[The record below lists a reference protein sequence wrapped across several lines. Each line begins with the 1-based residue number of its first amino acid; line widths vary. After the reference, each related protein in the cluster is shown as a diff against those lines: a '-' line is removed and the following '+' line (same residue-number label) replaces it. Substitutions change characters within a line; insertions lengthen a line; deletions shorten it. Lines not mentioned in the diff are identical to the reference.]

1 MINFSAV
8 DFLMESKMLDLEL
21 LRSFVSVVEAGGF
34 TRAGE
39 RVHRTQSTVS
49 QQIKR
54 LEDDIGQPLL
64 IRNGKD
70 VTPTEAGE
78 KLLSYARRLL
88 SLAEEARDVVAR
100 PTQEGAVRLGIPE
113 DFAAYRLAKLLATFS
128 RAHPTLRL
136 DIRADQ
142 SLNLK
147 RDLDRGELDLALFK
161 RAVGEKGGIAIWP
174 ERVHWV
180 TSKHHPRDISLG
192 SVPLIGF
199 PAGCLYRARAIHALE
214 TAGRSWHMAYT
225 SSSLA
230 GIQAAVAAGMGLSIL
245 SEMAIQADHRVLT
258 AKDGFKPIDKTEVAL
273 MASPDA
279 SPATLRLADRLAEF
293 CETVQAKAA

>member
-1 MINFSAV
+1 MNS
-8 DFLMESKMLDLEL
+8 MLDLEL
-21 LRSFVSVVEAGGF
+21 LRSFVSVVDAGGF

-64 IRNGKD
+64 NRSGKD

-78 KLLSYARRLL
+78 RLLAYARRLL
-88 SLAEEARDVVAR
+88 ALAEEARDVLTR
-100 PTQEGAVRLGIPE
+100 PGHEGAVRLGVPE
-113 DFAAYRLAKLLATFS
+113 DFAAYRLAKLLASFS
-128 RAHPTLRL
+128 RAQPNLRL
-136 DIRADQ
+136 DVRSDQ
-142 SLNLK
+142 SINLK
-147 RDLDRGELDLALFK
+147 RDLDRGDLDLALFK
-161 RAVGEKGGIAIWP
+161 RAAGEKSGVAAWP

-180 TSKHHPRDISLG
+180 TSKSHPVHSKTG

-199 PAGCLYRARAIHALE
+199 PTGCLYRAGAIHALE
-214 TAGRSWHMAYT
+214 SAGRSWHMAYT
-225 SSSLA
+225 SSNLS

-258 AKDGFKPIDKTEVAL
+258 AKDGFSPIERTEVAL
-273 MASPDA
+273 VASPDA

-293 CETVQAKAA
+293 CNTVQAKAA

>member
-1 MINFSAV
+1 
-8 DFLMESKMLDLEL
+8 MLDLEL

-64 IRNGKD
+64 NRAAKD

-78 KLLSYARRLL
+78 RLLSYARRLL
-88 SLAEEARDVVAR
+88 ALAEEARDVVAR
-100 PTQEGAVRLGIPE
+100 PGNEGAVRLGVPE
-113 DFAAYRLAKLLATFS
+113 DFAAYRLAKLLAAFS
-128 RAHPTLRL
+128 RSHPTLRL
-136 DIRADQ
+136 DVRADQ
-142 SLNLK
+142 SGNLK
-147 RDLDRGELDLALFK
+147 RDLERGDLDLALFK
-161 RAVGEKGGIAIWP
+161 RAAGEKGGIAVWP

-180 TSKHHPRDISLG
+180 TSKSHPRDTRTG

-199 PAGCLYRARAIHALE
+199 PAGCLYRAGAIHALE
-214 TAGRSWHMAYT
+214 SAGRTWHMAYT
-225 SSSLA
+225 SSNLA
-230 GIQAAVAAGMGLSIL
+230 GIQAAVAAGLGLSIL

-258 AKDGFKPIDKTEVAL
+258 AKEGFSPIDRTEVAL
-273 MASPDA
+273 VASPDA
-279 SPATLRLADRLAEF
+279 SSATLRLADRLAEF
-293 CETVQAKAA
+293 CHTVQAKAA

>member
-1 MINFSAV
+1 MF
-8 DFLMESKMLDLEL
+8 DLEL
-21 LRSFVSVVEAGGF
+21 LRSFVSVVDSGGF

-54 LEDDIGQPLL
+54 LEDDVGQPLL
-64 IRNGKD
+64 NRTAKD

-78 KLLSYARRLL
+78 RLLSYARRLL
-88 SLAEEARDVVAR
+88 SLAEEARDVMAR
-100 PTQEGAVRLGIPE
+100 PGHEGAVRLGIPE

-128 RAHPTLRL
+128 RARPGLRL
-136 DIRADQ
+136 DVRADQ
-142 SLNLK
+142 SMYLR
-147 RDLDRGELDLALFK
+147 RDLERGELDLALLK
-161 RAVGEKGGIAIWP
+161 RDAGEKGGIAVWP

-180 TSKHHPRDISLG
+180 TSKTHPIDSAAIR

-199 PAGCLYRARAIHALE
+199 PAGCLYRARAIHAIE
-214 TAGRSWHMAYT
+214 SAGRPWHMAYT

-230 GIQAAVAAGMGLSIL
+230 GIQAAVAAGLGLSIL
-245 SEMAIQADHRVLT
+245 SDMAIQSDHRVLT
-258 AKDGFKPIDKTEVAL
+258 AKDGFAPIDKTEVAL
-273 MASPDA
+273 VASPGA

-293 CETVQAKAA
+293 CNNVQAKAA

>member
-1 MINFSAV
+1 MT
-8 DFLMESKMLDLEL
+8 MLDLEL
-21 LRSFVSVVEAGGF
+21 LRSFVSVVDSGGF

-54 LEDDIGQPLL
+54 LEDDVGQPLL
-64 IRNGKD
+64 NRNGKD

-78 KLLSYARRLL
+78 RLLSYARRLL

-100 PTQEGAVRLGIPE
+100 PESEGSVRLGVPE
-113 DFAAYRLAKLLATFS
+113 DFAAYRLAKLLAAFS
-128 RAHPTLRL
+128 RSHPGLRL
-136 DIRADQ
+136 DVRADQ
-142 SLNLK
+142 STYLK
-147 RDLDRGELDLALFK
+147 RDLERGELDLALFK
-161 RAVGEKGGIAIWP
+161 RAAGEKGGIAVWP

-180 TSKHHPRDISLG
+180 TSKSHPRDTRTG

-199 PAGCLYRARAIHALE
+199 PTGCLYRAGAIHALE
-214 TAGRSWHMAYT
+214 SAGRSWHMTYT
-225 SSSLA
+225 SSNLA

-245 SEMAIQADHRVLT
+245 SEIAIQADHRVLT
-258 AKDGFKPIDKTEVAL
+258 ARDGFAPIDRTEVAL
-273 MASPDA
+273 VAAPDA

-293 CETVQAKAA
+293 CSTVQAKAA

>member
-1 MINFSAV
+1 MSVA
-8 DFLMESKMLDLEL
+8 MLDLEL

-64 IRNGKD
+64 NRNGKD
-70 VTPTEAGE
+70 VTPTEAGAR
-78 KLLSYARRLL
+78 LLSYARRLL
-88 SLAEEARDVVAR
+88 SLAEEARDVVTR
-100 PTQEGAVRLGIPE
+100 PGNEGAVRLGIPE
-113 DFAAYRLAKLLATFS
+113 DFAAYRLAKLLAAFS
-128 RAHPTLRL
+128 RSHPGLRL
-136 DIRADQ
+136 DVRADQ
-142 SLNLK
+142 SVYLR
-147 RDLDRGELDLALFK
+147 RDLERGELDLALLK
-161 RAVGEKGGIAIWP
+161 RDASEKGGIASWP

-180 TSKHHPRDISLG
+180 TSKIHPRDTTDG

-199 PAGCLYRARAIHALE
+199 PSGCLYRARAIHALE
-214 TAGRSWHMAYT
+214 SAGRAWHMAYT
-225 SSSLA
+225 LSSLA

-245 SEMAIQADHRVLT
+245 SEMAIQADHRVLA
-258 AKDGFKPIDKTEVAL
+258 AKDGFAPIDRTELAL
-273 MASPDA
+273 VASPNA

-293 CETVQAKAA
+293 CAGVAKAA